1 MKRGFA
7 PGRDPR
13 SIFAPSH
20 LPPAAD
26 GTPGPIAAP
35 LAEDPEEVDAQSES
49 DDEDIDVMQ
58 IRAARSIRT
67 NAAAQPPTAEVV
79 ALNRE
84 EAIRNIRIGE
94 IAGEAVDQDMSLDE
108 AVDEAFEQAKLINK
122 PKGKGRAGDES
133 EMTSGS

>member
-1 MKRGFA
+1 MAAEKTTVKRGFA

-26 GTPGPIAAP
+26 GTPGPMAAP
-35 LAEDPEEVDAQSES
+35 LPEDPEAAGAHSES
-49 DDEDIDVMQ
+49 DDEPIDVMQ
-58 IRAARSIRT
+58 NRAAARYDRT
-67 NAAAQPPTAEVV
+67 NIAVQPPAAEIM

-94 IAGEAVDQDMSLDE
+94 IAGEAVEQGMSLDE
-108 AVDEAFEQAKLINK
+108 AVDEAFEKEKLIKK
-122 PKGKGRAGDES
+122 PKGKGKA
-133 EMTSGS
+133 